1 MQVSVIGLGYVGL
14 VTSACLAEWG
24 HQVVGADNSRQR
36 ISALLNGTTPFH
48 EPGLDELV
56 ARNLDEGR
64 LQFTSSPVEAA
75 RKGEVVIVAV
85 GTHDG
90 NGGWQTVTV
99 QSCLAEI
106 APVMADDA
114 TLVIRSTMP
123 PAFISH
129 LKAAVRAVRAEAGL
143 APIPVMLNPEFT
155 REGRAIR
162 DFMEP
167 DRLVFGSVD
176 DPDGVGRDRLTD
188 LYASATAP
196 TLTMPAM
203 DAAFAKLASNL
214 FLATKISF
222 ANELAALCDH
232 YGAQIDNVVATMAH
246 DPRIG
251 GAFLHAGV
259 GFGGSCLP
267 NQVSMTVRDARRDGV
282 ASPLLEA
289 VDAINHRQRTGL
301 VERLESVLGSLEGHR
316 IALLGLT
323 FKPDTDDLRD
333 APALTV
339 AARLIDAGAT
349 VVAYDPMPT
358 ARHHAPTLV
367 PGLHVVDDA
376 VDAMRGASAV
386 ALLTEWPEFRAIDW
400 HEAAD
405 IVKRRI
411 VFDGR
416 NALPPEQLGDA
427 GFAYLSFGRMAAS
440 RQAVR
445 IEVEPATDGA
455 WTRLGAAREAATS
468 RATELAG
475 S

>member
-24 HQVVGADNSRQR
+24 HQVVGADTNHQR
-36 ISALLNGTTPFH
+36 IRALMSGTTPFH

-56 ARNLDEGR
+56 ARNLSDGR
-64 LQFTSSPVEAA
+64 LRFTDSPAEAA
-75 RKGEVVIVAV
+75 RDGDVVIVAV

-90 NGGWQTVTV
+90 NGGWQTITI
-99 QSCLAEI
+99 QSCLAEVV
-106 APVMADDA
+106 PVLRDDA
-114 TLVIRSTMP
+114 TLVVRSTLPPVFIRHLEMVVRSIRS
-123 PAFISH
+123 
-129 LKAAVRAVRAEAGL
+129 ENGL
-143 APIPVMLNPEFT
+143 GPVAVMLNPEFT

-167 DRLVFGSVD
+167 DRIIFGVVD
-176 DPDGVGRDRLTD
+176 DPDEVGRHRLAE
-188 LYASATAP
+188 LYVAADAP
-196 TLTMPAM
+196 VLTMPAM

-222 ANELAALCDH
+222 ANELAGLCDH
-232 YGAQIDNVVATMAH
+232 HGAQIDNVVAAMAH

-251 GAFLHAGV
+251 GSFLHAGV

-267 NQVSMTVRDARRDGV
+267 HQVTMTVKEARRDGV

-289 VDAINHRQRTGL
+289 VDMVNHRQRTDL
-301 VERLESVLGSLEGHR
+301 VEHLAGAVGNLEGQR

-339 AARLIDAGAT
+339 AAQLLRLGAIP
-349 VVAYDPMPT
+349 VAYDPMSS
-358 ARHHAPTLV
+358 ARVRSAELV
-367 PGLHVVDDA
+367 PGLQVADSA
-376 VDAMRGASAV
+376 LEAMQGSSAV

-400 HEAAD
+400 YRAAQ
-405 IVKRRI
+405 IVSRRI

-416 NALPPEQLGDA
+416 NTLSPDQLGSA
-427 GFAYLSFGRMAAS
+427 GFAYLAFGRMAATHQPMS
-440 RQAVR
+440 
-445 IEVEPATDGA
+445 IEVEPATEG
-455 WTRLGAAREAATS
+455 WSRLGAARDTAIAQTVE
-468 RATELAG
+468 
-475 S
+475 